1 MSGIAYDLQARVR
14 GKAEAVLDANQ
25 GEDIPVLINPRGDLL
40 VAAGMP
46 GISDLVRMRQ
56 SYTAIAAA
64 AIAPVI
70 ALPTTTAQVT
80 LWNGELDSGKVY
92 VIDSVGFYCAVSAAA
107 ATAAGVVICMNT
119 GKKTAPTGAI
129 TPKGLAGQ
137 VYRGTALV
145 ATSAAITDDKWFPYG
160 TSIVGPAS
168 QIGLVGEYPV
178 DGLYIVPPGHMI
190 SIAWIANTVTTITGR
205 AFIRWHEVQ
214 LPVG

>member
-1 MSGIAYDLQARVR
+1 MSGIAYDLQSRVR
-14 GKAEAVLDANQ
+14 GKTEAVTDANH
-25 GEDIPVLINPRGDLL
+25 GESVPTLINPRGDLL
-40 VAAGMP
+40 ISAGMP

-64 AIAPVI
+64 ALAPVA

-80 LWNGELDSGKVY
+80 LWNGELENGKIY
-92 VIDSVGFYCAVSAAA
+92 IIESVGFFTAVSAAA
-107 ATAAGVVICMNT
+107 ATAVGVVVCMNI
-119 GKKTAPTGAI
+119 GKKSAPTSGI

-137 VYRGTALV
+137 VYRGTGIV
-145 ATSAAITDDKWFPYG
+145 ATSASITDDKWFPYG

-178 DGLYIVPPGHMI
+178 DGLYIIPPGHMF
-190 SIAWIANTVTTITGR
+190 SIAVIANTTTTITCRG
-205 AFIRWHEVQ
+205 FIRWHEVQ